1 VTPRP
6 ARKLRCAVYTR
17 KSSEEG
23 LELEFNSLHAQR
35 EAGLAYI
42 ASQRSEGWLALKTTP
57 PSWATAGPT
66 TDGLLNFFQAGPG
79 LGSGRRPE
87 RLLDNVR
94 DVTPLRATA
103 LERLVGQRICA
114 VVYDGDVSINY
125 GPLSGSLKGANL
137 GVVAFE
143 VLTVS
148 RLTGYGWGLERKTWL
163 LDHELRFSGVL
174 ASSQP
179 PPAAAGSSS

>member
-1 VTPRP
+1 VGGR
-6 ARKLRCAVYTR
+6 
-17 KSSEEG
+17 
-23 LELEFNSLHAQR
+23 
-35 EAGLAYI
+35 
-42 ASQRSEGWLALKTTP
+42 ALKTTP

-103 LERLVGQRICA
+103 LERLVGQRVCA
-114 VVYDGDVSINY
+114 VVYDSDVSINY

-148 RLTGYGWGLERKTWL
+148 RLTGYGSAALPKV
-163 LDHELRFSGVL
+163 ELRVL
-174 ASSQP
+174 DRESSCGGRLQP
-179 PPAAAGSSS
+179 FIDAPAPTSSSEPFDIVPFGSG